1 MMLYGDLVRFIRGAG
16 KEPVE
21 RNSLYDA
28 VRTFDD
34 DETPDDSGGSTA
46 KSRPVHEPTQLV
58 GTERV

>member
-1 MMLYGDLVRFIRGAG
+1 VRFIRGAG

-28 VRTFDD
+28 VRTFED
-34 DETPDDSGGSTA
+34 DEIPDDSVGSTA
-46 KSRPVHEPTQLV
+46 NPRPVHELTQPV